1 DQRPVCKGRIYTGVR
16 GGHGGGKYTI
26 KRICQLLLR
35 KYVNS
40 QRITLLVCVPCG
52 CKRRLKMTRILGAF
66 LMLVGL
72 AAIIFLAIQFYSLAL
87 VNFPEGSNIDLVMA
101 ASVVVM
107 AGLPVVGA
115 VLFVGG
121 AIVEAIET
129 EGKAT
134 RALLGEKP
142 ETGETIL

>member
-1 DQRPVCKGRIYTGVR
+1 
-16 GGHGGGKYTI
+16 
-26 KRICQLLLR
+26 
-35 KYVNS
+35 
-40 QRITLLVCVPCG
+40 
-52 CKRRLKMTRILGAF
+52 MTRILGAS

-72 AAIIFLAIQFYSLAL
+72 AAIILLAIQFYSLAL

-101 ASVVVM
+101 ASVAVM

-115 VLFVGG
+115 VLFAGG

-134 RALLGEKP
+134 RALLGEEP
-142 ETGETIL
+142 EKSETIL